1 MTPVSD
7 ALVSRTLLVAA
18 SYVVLRRG
26 GEVLL
31 HLRQGTGYR
40 DGHWACLAGHVDP
53 DESADAAAVLEVR
66 EESGVLVDVTD
77 LRPLTTMHRYEPGG
91 PRIEQ
96 RCDFFYEVTVWQ
108 GEPRIVEP
116 DKCAAMG
123 WFALDELPEP
133 VVPHERV
140 VLDALRVGRV
150 PAIISRPSPGGYA

>member
-1 MTPVSD
+1 MTSASD
-7 ALVSRTLLVAA
+7 DLPGRTLLVAA

-26 GEVLL
+26 DEVLL
-31 HLRQGTGYR
+31 HLRQGTGYM

-53 DESADAAAVLEVR
+53 DESADAAAVREVR
-66 EESGVLVDVTD
+66 EESGVSIDPAD
-77 LRPLTTMHRYEPGG
+77 LRPLTTMHRYQVGG

-108 GEPRIVEP
+108 GEPRIIEP
-116 DKCAAMG
+116 DTCAAMG
-123 WFALDELPEP
+123 WFPLDDLPEP